1 MESLKG
7 RGLPG
12 QSPETQAPRS
22 ARHDDGGDDGAPVR
36 LDWRRAGVA
45 QLTLDRPDGLNTLTA
60 ETVAWLERRC
70 DEAEAGGARVVIITG
85 SGRAFCGGAQVTYFT
100 DPQSPFYRNPRAIR
114 DDYVAPI
121 VRAFRRLR
129 EARFATIAAINGFA
143 LGGGCELALSCDFR
157 LMADHTRI
165 GLTETRLGALAGA
178 GGVQLLAHLVGRA
191 RALEIAL
198 LGDQWPA
205 AEALR
210 VGLVNAVHPAA
221 GLDEAALA
229 LARRFLACSPV
240 SVAETR
246 RALYRCQNATAD
258 EADQIALDAVAAAA
272 SGPDW
277 WEGMAAFAEKRAPA
291 YRMED

>member
-1 MESLKG
+1 MK
-7 RGLPG
+7 
-12 QSPETQAPRS
+12 TF
-22 ARHDDGGDDGAPVR
+22 AREAMMNNRGDDKEAAVR
-36 LDWRRAGVA
+36 LDWRLPGVA
-45 QLTLDRPDGLNTLTA
+45 QLTLDRADSLNTLTG
-60 ETVAWLERRC
+60 ETVDWLQRRC
-70 DEAEAGGARVVIITG
+70 DEAEAGGARVVIVTG

-100 DPQSPFYRNPRAIR
+100 DPESPFYRNPRAIR

-129 EARFATIAAINGFA
+129 EAHFVTIAAINGFA

-178 GGVQLLAHLVGRA
+178 GGVQLLAHIVGRA

-205 AEALR
+205 ADALSA
-210 VGLVNAVHPAA
+210 GLVNAVHPATQ
-221 GLDEAALA
+221 LDDAALA
-229 LARRFLACSPV
+229 LARRFLLLSPI
-240 SVAETR
+240 SVAETK
-246 RALYRCQNATAD
+246 RALYRCQSATAD
-258 EADQIALDAVAAAA
+258 EADRIALDAVAAAA